1 MGTLKGTLVEF
12 LNKKRLNKQSVK
24 PLCWWSWRE
33 LNPRPQALRLWYY
46 MLSPAIEFNWLLPT
60 EQGVQTAISVR
71 I

>member
-1 MGTLKGTLVEF
+1 MAILLATLNYNLLIYKDI
-12 LNKKRLNKQSVK
+12 
-24 PLCWWSWRE
+24 WWSWRE